1 MITPYI
7 SVRCCRLLPRNACRP
22 ETSSQANAPPTM
34 NPPTCACHAMFGVMI
49 GIRKLMSIQISM
61 DRMSMPMRW
70 YTTRIA
76 ANRPNSA
83 PEAPYA
89 DVSQPSCENSAQT
102 IMPALPPS
110 PDSTYNARYG
120 RCPIMRSNTGPTHH
134 KVSMLKRMCH
144 REAGWCRNIDVMK
157 VHGR

>member
-1 MITPYI
+1 
-7 SVRCCRLLPRNACRP
+7 
-22 ETSSQANAPPTM
+22 
-34 NPPTCACHAMFGVMI
+34 MFGVMI

-134 KVSMLKRMCH
+134 KVSMLKRICH

-157 VHGR
+157 VHGRWVASAGMNTPVPTNEL